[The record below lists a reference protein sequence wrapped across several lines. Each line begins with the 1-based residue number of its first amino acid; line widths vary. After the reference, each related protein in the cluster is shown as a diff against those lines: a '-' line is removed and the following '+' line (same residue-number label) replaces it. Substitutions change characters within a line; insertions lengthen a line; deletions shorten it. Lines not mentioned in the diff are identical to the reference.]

1 MAYERR
7 SYSGKARATTLTA
20 AITDNQTSLS
30 LFDSSTWIEGPSYGS
45 NRVGTSGNFII
56 CVDYGTSTEEKILCT
71 SLSGTGT
78 VTVATRGYDGTTAV
92 SHSSGAT
99 VILVF
104 SAAEAYEANYAVSET
119 VGTVTTAG
127 DMLVASGTNN
137 LARLPIGSDGSL
149 LTAAGGSVGWSAVGS
164 SGQLLQSTGSGIQW
178 ATGIVPSILAY
189 QAANSASALTVTTA
203 TKVQLDTT
211 SSITGASGEQPV
223 LTTSGT
229 NKGRVTISK
238 NGVYQINGCVST
250 GVSTFTNTDYV
261 QASLQVSI
269 GGTTNRF
276 AGPHTS
282 AIVLYGDA
290 SVSNTFVFSANDWVE
305 LDIASSKATAV
316 VQGSTTPYCTFM
328 SVVYIGPKA

>member
-7 SYSGKARATTLTA
+7 SYSGRAQATTLNA
-20 AITDNQTSLS
+20 AITDTQTSFV

-45 NRVGTSGNFII
+45 NRVGTAGNFVI
-56 CVDYGTSTEEKILCT
+56 CVDYGTSTEEKILCS

-78 VTVATRGYDGTTAV
+78 ITVAARGYDGTAAR
-92 SHSSGAT
+92 SHSLGAT

-104 SAAEAYEANYAVSET
+104 SAAEAYEANYAVNET
-119 VGTVTTAG
+119 VGTITTAG
-127 DMLVASGTNN
+127 DMLVAASLNN
-137 LARLPIGSDGSL
+137 FSRLPIGSDGSL
-149 LTAAGGSVGWSAVGS
+149 LTAASGSVGWSAVGS
-164 SGQLLQSTGSGIQW
+164 SGQLLQATGSGIQW

-189 QAANSASALTVTTA
+189 QAANASTALTANTM
-203 TKVQLDTT
+203 TKVTIETT

-250 GVSTFTNTDYV
+250 GLTTGFGINDFA
-261 QASLQVSI
+261 QAALQVSI

-276 AGPHTS
+276 AGPRTPKVGYF
-282 AIVLYGDA
+282 ADA
-290 SVSNTFVFSANDWVE
+290 NISNTFVFSANDWVE
-305 LDIASSKATAV
+305 LDISCSAAAT
-316 VQGSTTPYCTFM
+316 VQGTTSPYCTFM